1 MTINTFYLM
10 LEPVISFLG
19 SIILRL
25 TAVKGPRA
33 ASEYCRKPPAP
44 SPQVSDIFRSEL
56 SG

>member
-1 MTINTFYLM
+1 MTIGTFYLM

-44 SPQVSDIFRSEL
+44 SPQVSDIFQSEL